1 MNPKYLE
8 LSRSQL
14 THAWNRSRFNH
25 YSDKRKQ
32 QFHECLGLLYE
43 ELMKKNFSDPSYTK
57 DELRFFRKVLEFFKD
72 SLALLDNNTI
82 SSVPHELIECLNT
95 AARQWVS
102 DFDDYIIVM
111 EEGPY
116 AIIPQ
121 VEDFRLFYVTLKAKL
136 GVEFKYILL
145 RVRMPR
151 QLARD
156 YLTNVCLFHEL
167 GHFVDAKYKISERL
181 IYDLFNIWVGGERVK
196 IDPWFVPSVPPFI
209 VSSTP
214 GAPVTY
220 IPAGY
225 LLFFLMEYFADLF
238 GAQYVGENY
247 LNYLEY
253 SCDDINAD
261 DPQHPSY
268 GKRKLMYEDFCKGP
282 DANVVLKIIFEK
294 TLALTKH
301 GLTKRYVELDNSNML
316 GLVPTTLKSTDEML
330 SIFKMGWNVYM
341 MGAKEFEKANNLI
354 HPLGLDQ
361 VYTIVNNLIEKSISN
376 YLIITEW
383 EAAKGKI

>member
-14 THAWNRSRFNH
+14 MYAWNRSRFNH

-57 DELRFFRKVLEFFKD
+57 DELRFFRKVLEFFKE

-95 AARQWVS
+95 AAKQWVS

-121 VEDFRLFYVTLKAKL
+121 VEDFRLFYVLLKAKL

-145 RVRMPR
+145 QVRMPR

-167 GHFVDAKYKISERL
+167 GHFVDTKYRL
-181 IYDLFNIWVGGERVK
+181 SQKLVVDLFNKWRGGKRRE
-196 IDPWFVPSVPPFI
+196 IDPWFMPMLPPFVI
-209 VSSTP
+209 SS
-214 GAPVTY
+214 A
-220 IPAGY
+220 AGSSIAY
-225 LLFFLMEYFADLF
+225 SLEAYTLYFLMEYFADLF

-268 GKRKLMYEDFCKGP
+268 GKRKHMYEDFCKGP
-282 DANVVLKIIFEK
+282 DTNIVLKIIFEK
-294 TLALTKH
+294 TLALTGH
-301 GLTKRYVELDNSNML
+301 GLTKRYVDLDNKSML
-316 GLVPTTLKSTDEML
+316 GLMPTTLRSTDEML
-330 SIFKMGWNVYM
+330 SIFKMGWDVYM
-341 MGAKEFEKANNLI
+341 MGAKEFEKANNLV

-376 YLIITEW
+376 YLITTDW
-383 EAAKGKI
+383 ESAKGKI